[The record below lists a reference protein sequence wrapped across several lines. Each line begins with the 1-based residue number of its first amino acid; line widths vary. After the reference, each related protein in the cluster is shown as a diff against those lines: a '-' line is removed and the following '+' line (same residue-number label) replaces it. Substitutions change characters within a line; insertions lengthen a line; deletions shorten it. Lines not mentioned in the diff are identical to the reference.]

1 MVYCQSDSTV
11 YNRHAV
17 GRRVHVALIAYRRE
31 TRYKFDNLTVEKSRS
46 NRPSIGLQVSIYMFN
61 SSQCLFKIITS

>member
-17 GRRVHVALIAYRRE
+17 GRRVHVAFVAYCRE
-31 TRYKFDNLTVEKSRS
+31 SRYKFDNLTVEKSRS
-46 NRPSIGLQVSIYMFN
+46 NRPSIGLQVSIHV
-61 SSQCLFKIITS
+61 Q